1 MSYEI
6 LYDTQFIRSKS
17 GITPAILSGSNNCTE
32 VNWTLSGRR
41 YERGERG
48 WWVLFNRVGVSE
60 EDFMANIQKMTG
72 GAYQEHWK
80 SRGKWV
86 DDAGLVRWAKNAIR
100 RAATVEAILLDN
112 RPHTSIQCYVSV
124 WENHE
129 HHMGLNTYVSST
141 EEYDEWAQRVERL
154 RVSLPEKSSFYPVVN
169 LWEGMNHPDTRSFDP
184 DEKVVLKHKN
194 SFLQEYSA
202 VHSSWSTNAKDA
214 MILTYEHAV
223 TILRNPSIPGMNGAK
238 VHRASA
244 LDFSPAVYIKV
255 TDLRTGSANYYRS
268 ARRYSIV
275 TTPFP
280 KLAKRF
286 SPKNAQQAVKR
297 MQPKYQKLSF
307 EIVPAEE

>member
-1 MSYEI
+1 
-6 LYDTQFIRSKS
+6 
-17 GITPAILSGSNNCTE
+17 
-32 VNWTLSGRR
+32 
-41 YERGERG
+41 
-48 WWVLFNRVGVSE
+48 
-60 EDFMANIQKMTG
+60 
-72 GAYQEHWK
+72 
-80 SRGKWV
+80 
-86 DDAGLVRWAKNAIR
+86 
-100 RAATVEAILLDN
+100 
-112 RPHTSIQCYVSV
+112 
-124 WENHE
+124 
-129 HHMGLNTYVSST
+129 
-141 EEYDEWAQRVERL
+141 
-154 RVSLPEKSSFYPVVN
+154 
-169 LWEGMNHPDTRSFDP
+169 MNHPDTRSFDP

-268 ARRYSIV
+268 AKRYSIV

-280 KLAKRF
+280 KLAKRL